1 MVDLNTLLQRYGIE
15 TTVSR
20 DPAEGYQ
27 EDKSNRP
34 QCSVPECNKL
44 AVNMSNKKGLYKW
57 RRANWIKEQYPQA
70 DNIWCCGSCH
80 SKEIAKRNGVKTAK
94 HLTAKRHGLSYTE
107 YSNKIQLATAKKNGF
122 DTITEYKN
130 SIHPY
135 LRYRKDYCE
144 NVDGRL
150 GFVCTFTA
158 PTPQQLEATGLD
170 STFRGWLQV
179 DHKDGNHTNND
190 PSNLQTL
197 CACCHNVK
205 TYQNGDNATPG
216 RKTREKEVDF
226 F

>member
-1 MVDLNTLLQRYGIE
+1 MVNLNTLKARITITNDCNWKKFQGE
-15 TTVSR
+15 
-20 DPAEGYQ
+20 
-27 EDKSNRP
+27 NRP
-34 QCSVPECNKL
+34 KCSVPGCDRHAALQKTRN
-44 AVNMSNKKGLYKW
+44 GLKIW
-57 RRANWIKEQYPQA
+57 RRSGWITEQYSNA
-70 DNIWCCGSCH
+70 KGNWCCGFH
-80 SKEIAKRNGVKTAK
+80 HNKNTAKKHGVKSAS
-94 HLTAKRHGLSYTE
+94 HLTAQRHGLSYTE

-122 DTITEYKN
+122 NTITEYKN

-170 STFRGWLQV
+170 GTFQGWLQV

-197 CACCHNVK
+197 CACCHNIK
-205 TYQNGDNATPG
+205 TYQNGDHATPG
-216 RKTREKEVDF
+216 RKTRILVDNAV
-226 F
+226 